1 MTTRFFPR
9 RHWIAALAF
18 TQLLPFASAQRGGT
32 AAKGATSGATSGDA
46 HWVATWASAQQ
57 QPAAGRGGGGGRGAG
72 APAAAAAATPAP
84 ATPAVTPTPA
94 APAPGTLNNQTARM
108 IVRTSIGGS
117 RVRVQLSNAFG
128 AAPLDLGAAH
138 IAIRGKDSAIVG
150 GSDRALLFNGKPKAR
165 VLPGAVLLSDPVDL
179 VVPRLGDLAISVY
192 VPGDSG
198 RASQH
203 SQALH
208 TTYIAAG
215 DTTDQMEMPDAMM
228 TRAWYWISS
237 VDVMAPADSGA
248 IVAFGDS
255 ITDGTTST
263 VDANRSWPS
272 LLSERLIA
280 NPATANLSVLNMGI
294 AGNRILGD
302 GAGISALARFDRD
315 VLSQPGVKWLM
326 ILEGINDMNG
336 AGRGGA
342 AATGPALTA
351 DDLIGAMKQMIERA
365 HTHEIKVIGCTLTPY
380 GNATDAVEAMRQA
393 LNLFIRTSG
402 AFDAVVDFDKVIQ
415 DPNNPRQF
423 RDGFNNTDKL
433 HPNDAGY
440 KAMADAVDLSIFAP
454 KAAAAKRA
462 AVRLGTVPQSQ
473 R

>member
-1 MTTRFFPR
+1 
-9 RHWIAALAF
+9 
-18 TQLLPFASAQRGGT
+18 
-32 AAKGATSGATSGDA
+32 
-46 HWVATWASAQQ
+46 
-57 QPAAGRGGGGGRGAG
+57 
-72 APAAAAAATPAP
+72 
-84 ATPAVTPTPA
+84 
-94 APAPGTLNNQTARM
+94 M

-117 RVRVQLSNAFG
+117 RVRVQFSNAFG
-128 AAPLDLGAAH
+128 TAPLDLGAAH
-138 IAIRGKDSAIVG
+138 IAIRGGDSAIVA
-150 GSDRALLFNGKPKAR
+150 GSDRTLLFNGKPTGR

-208 TTYIAAG
+208 TTYIATG
-215 DTTDQMEMPDAMM
+215 DTTGQPEMPGATT
-228 TRAWYWISS
+228 TRAWYWIST
-237 VDVMAPADSGA
+237 VDVMAPADAAA

-342 AATGPALTA
+342 AGAPALTA

-365 HTHEIKVIGCTLTPY
+365 HTHGIKVIGCTLTPY

-402 AFDAVVDFDKVIQ
+402 AFDGVVDFDKVIQ

-423 RDGFNNTDKL
+423 REGYNNTDKL

-440 KAMADAVDLSIFAP
+440 NAMADAVDLSIFAP
-454 KAAAAKRA
+454 KAAPAKRA
-462 AVRLGTVPQSQ
+462 AVRLGTIPQGQ

>member
-1 MTTRFFPR
+1 
-9 RHWIAALAF
+9 
-18 TQLLPFASAQRGGT
+18 
-32 AAKGATSGATSGDA
+32 
-46 HWVATWASAQQ
+46 
-57 QPAAGRGGGGGRGAG
+57 
-72 APAAAAAATPAP
+72 
-84 ATPAVTPTPA
+84 
-94 APAPGTLNNQTARM
+94 M

-117 RVRVQLSNAFG
+117 RVRVEFSNAFG
-128 AAPLDLGAAH
+128 AAPLDMGAAH
-138 IAIRGKDSAIVG
+138 IAIRGQDSAIIA
-150 GSDRALLFNGKPKAR
+150 GSDRTLLFNGKATAR

-179 VVPRLGDLAISVY
+179 VVPRLGDLAISMY

-215 DTTDQMEMPDAMM
+215 DTTGQMEMADA
-228 TRAWYWISS
+228 TTTAAWYWISS
-237 VDVMAPADSGA
+237 VDVMAPADAGA

-263 VDANRSWPS
+263 VNANRSWPS
-272 LLSERLIA
+272 LLAERLIT
-280 NPATANLSVLNMGI
+280 NPATANLSVLNLGI
-294 AGNRILGD
+294 AGNRVLGD

-326 ILEGINDMNG
+326 IMEGINDMNG

-342 AATGPALTA
+342 ATTGPALTA

-365 HTHEIKVIGCTLTPY
+365 HTHGIKVVGCTLTPY

-393 LNLFIRTSG
+393 LNLFIRTTS
-402 AFDAVVDFDKVIQ
+402 AFDGVVDFDKVIQ
-415 DPNNPRQF
+415 DPNDPRQF
-423 RDGFNNTDKL
+423 RQGYNNTDKL

-440 KAMADAVDLSIFAP
+440 KAMADAIDLSMFVAKP
-454 KAAAAKRA
+454 AATPAAGPAR
-462 AVRLGTVPQSQ
+462 R
-473 R
+473 

>member
-1 MTTRFFPR
+1 
-9 RHWIAALAF
+9 
-18 TQLLPFASAQRGGT
+18 
-32 AAKGATSGATSGDA
+32 
-46 HWVATWASAQQ
+46 
-57 QPAAGRGGGGGRGAG
+57 
-72 APAAAAAATPAP
+72 
-84 ATPAVTPTPA
+84 
-94 APAPGTLNNQTARM
+94 
-108 IVRTSIGGS
+108 
-117 RVRVQLSNAFG
+117 
-128 AAPLDLGAAH
+128 
-138 IAIRGKDSAIVG
+138 
-150 GSDRALLFNGKPKAR
+150 
-165 VLPGAVLLSDPVDL
+165 
-179 VVPRLGDLAISVY
+179 
-192 VPGDSG
+192 
-198 RASQH
+198 
-203 SQALH
+203 LH

-215 DTTDQMEMPDAMM
+215 DTTGKAEMTDATT

-237 VDVMAPADSGA
+237 VDVMAPADSAA

-272 LLSERLIA
+272 LLAERLAA
-280 NPATANLSVLNMGI
+280 NPATANLSVLNLGI
-294 AGNRILGD
+294 SGNRVLGD

-315 VLSQPGVKWLM
+315 VLSQAGVKWLM

-342 AATGPALTA
+342 AAGPALTA

-365 HTHEIKVIGCTLTPY
+365 HTHGIKVIGCTLTPY

-393 LNLFIRTSG
+393 LNAFIRTSG

-415 DPNNPRQF
+415 DPNHPRQF

-454 KAAAAKRA
+454 KAASAKRA
-462 AVRLGTVPQSQ
+462 PVRLGTLPQSQ